1 MTIDD
6 HLAAAF
12 GDRETITRDDLR
24 AWLAMMATNG
34 AIDLPGIGREISA
47 DAPANWA
54 NAARGIVFISLF
66 DEPDG
71 PASIRYDEPGSMH
84 PMQFAAACF
93 VSEDLPA
100 GSVDYLRD
108 HCERIII
115 VTG

>member
-24 AWLAMMATNG
+24 AWLAMRATNG

-47 DAPANWA
+47 DAPTNWA
-54 NAARGIVFISLF
+54 NAVRNIVFVSLF

-84 PMQFAAACF
+84 PMQRASVSF
-93 VSEDLPA
+93 VSDSMPT
-100 GSVDYLRD
+100 GSIDYIRD
-108 HCERIII
+108 HCERLII